1 MMRLGKAIFLAVA
14 AIALAAYA
22 IDCSAATTP
31 EQAMQCC
38 NSMPCSSHGHHAQ
51 DCCKAMPS
59 MHAPFVRPASVH
71 RASSSPLV
79 FALLPTFDKF
89 HAVDCSNRVIAAYCH
104 APPILRALAPLP
116 LRI

>member
-1 MMRLGKAIFLAVA
+1 MRLGKAIILGALAV
-14 AIALAAYA
+14 ALAAYA

-38 NSMPCSSHGHHAQ
+38 NTMPCSSHGHRAQ
-51 DCCKAMPS
+51 DCCRAMPT

-71 RASSSPLV
+71 GASSSPLV
-79 FALLPTFDKF
+79 FAQLP
-89 HAVDCSNRVIAAYCH
+89 AVDKSHALDSSNRIAAAHCH
-104 APPILRALAPLP
+104 APPIRYALAPLP